1 MTGPDDVGEGGHE
14 SVHGPTIVLA
24 WRVMASQPL
33 HGIKVVDAAT
43 LLAGPLIAT
52 LLGSGGRR

>member
-1 MTGPDDVGEGGHE
+1 
-14 SVHGPTIVLA
+14 
-24 WRVMASQPL
+24 MASQPL